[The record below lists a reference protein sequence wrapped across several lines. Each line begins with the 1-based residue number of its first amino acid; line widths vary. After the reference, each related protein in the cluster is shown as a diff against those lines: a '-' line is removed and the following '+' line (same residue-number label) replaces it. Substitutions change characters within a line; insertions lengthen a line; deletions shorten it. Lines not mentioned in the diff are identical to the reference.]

1 MTIRKFNW
9 VVAVAL
15 IAFTDVSALT
25 LEPIIATNLVSPTF
39 VASPPG
45 DDRLF
50 VSERSGAI
58 KVFDNSG
65 NFLSTFVTLANVDT
79 TQEGGLLGIAF
90 HPNYSQNGYIF
101 VSYTATIAGQF
112 STVIERYSAS
122 AANPNVVSGTAPKEI
137 LTVAQPRT
145 NHNAGWIGFSPTDG
159 YLYIPLG
166 DGGSGHDLFGNGQNI
181 NSLLGSILRLDVD
194 TPSAVPYQIPS
205 DNPFIDRP
213 GWLAAYLVMLAIAMV
228 ATGMAVWLMMLLFR

>member
-15 IAFTDVSALT
+15 VAFTDVSALT

-79 TQEGGLLGIAF
+79 TQDSDQV
-90 HPNYSQNGYIF
+90 SQLVPRPG
-101 VSYTATIAGQF
+101 TDDG
-112 STVIERYSAS
+112 VIQSIYFDHGALKERSLS
-122 AANPNVVSGTAPKEI
+122 
-137 LTVAQPRT
+137 
-145 NHNAGWIGFSPTDG
+145 H
-159 YLYIPLG
+159 
-166 DGGSGHDLFGNGQNI
+166 NI
-181 NSLLGSILRLDVD
+181 N
-194 TPSAVPYQIPS
+194 
-205 DNPFIDRP
+205 
-213 GWLAAYLVMLAIAMV
+213 
-228 ATGMAVWLMMLLFR
+228 